1 MKYKYLFAA
10 LFCGVIT
17 FAFAQQH
24 QPESLVPGTPS
35 KAPDYFCTWNLQGY
49 VVNYENSEVTRKVM
63 NEEYVF
69 GQGCFQ
75 NWIECFP
82 TIREDLYFVMDDSWD
97 IPQDANK
104 VPNKYLGWVELNEE
118 RFPSFHGNATERLKQ
133 FADRVKSKGWK
144 GAGGWICA
152 QKSEMYPDVPEVD
165 YWIERIKAADAAGF
179 DYWKVDWG
187 NNSRD
192 KEWRMM
198 LTEIGK
204 KHAPHLYIEH
214 AMMNEFIAFSD
225 VFRTYDVENVMAQP
239 VTIQRVCD
247 LLPYKVNGGVKGIIN
262 CEDEPYIA
270 VGLGCAIGVMRHP
283 FAGALPDGTPDITFP
298 EAGRNI
304 KKRLDEVVRGVRWHR
319 IAEPFAVD
327 GSFVIDTARL
337 HDYWILGD
345 RETWLK
351 SRKKGDK
358 MTADAPARVSR
369 GMALPEISGGGE
381 DRPFVLASKYP
392 NGAVAVATIGRALGR
407 EYISKEI
414 SITIQVESN
423 DVPIGL
429 FGCFKEVTLVF
440 PSKING
446 KKQTVYAQDLAGDVP
461 VDITRQV
468 VIKGN
473 RLTIPGSVISRIGLM
488 NASKGDFSDPG
499 LVLRI
504 SEQGTI

>member
-1 MKYKYLFAA
+1 MKYRYSFIVIFCCVFAIA
-10 LFCGVIT
+10 L
-17 FAFAQQH
+17 AQQS
-24 QPESLVPGTPS
+24 QPESLIPDRPS
-35 KAPDYFCTWNLQGY
+35 NAPDYFCTWNLQGY
-49 VVNYENSEVTRKVM
+49 VVNYENSEVTRKTM
-63 NEEYVF
+63 TEEYIF
-69 GQGCFQ
+69 GNGDYQ
-75 NWIECFP
+75 NWINCFP
-82 TIREDLYFVMDDSWD
+82 TIRKDLYFVMDDSWD
-97 IPQDANK
+97 IPKEANK
-104 VPNKYLGWVELNEE
+104 KDLNPYLGLAELNEE

-133 FADRVKSKGWK
+133 FSDLVKSKGWK

-152 QKSEMYPDVPEVD
+152 QKSELYPDVPEAD
-165 YWIERIKAADAAGF
+165 YWMERIKAADAAGF

-187 NNSRD
+187 KDSRN
-192 KEWRMM
+192 KEWRKM

-204 KHAPHLYIEH
+204 KYAPRLYIEH
-214 AMMNEFIAFSD
+214 ALTNEFIEFSD
-225 VFRTYDVENVMAQP
+225 VFRTYDVENVMSQP
-239 VTIQRVCD
+239 ITIQRICD
-247 LLPYKVNGGVKGIIN
+247 LLPYKANDGVKGIIN

-283 FAGALPDGTPDITFP
+283 FVGTLPDGTPDIAFP

-327 GSFVIDTARL
+327 GNSFLIDSVRL

-351 SRKKGDK
+351 SRKKGEK

-369 GMALPEISGGGE
+369 GMTLPEISGLDE

-407 EYISKEI
+407 EYVSKEI
-414 SITIQVESN
+414 SVTVQIEDK

-440 PSKING
+440 SYMIDG

-468 VIKGN
+468 VIKEN
-473 RLTIPGSVISRIGLM
+473 RLTIPGSIIRRIGLM
-488 NASKGDFSDPG
+488 SASEGDCSDPG
-499 LVLRI
+499 LVIRI
-504 SEQGTI
+504 KN